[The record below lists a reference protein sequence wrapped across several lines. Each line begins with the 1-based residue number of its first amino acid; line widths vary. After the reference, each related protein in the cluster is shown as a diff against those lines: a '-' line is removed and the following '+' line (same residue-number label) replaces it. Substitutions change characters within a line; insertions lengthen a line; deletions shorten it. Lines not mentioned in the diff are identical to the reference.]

1 MAVCNLLAFQNSVLR
16 SPTYYSALPKLSA
29 TPETSRVVDSYSNF
43 SSSSSFLTQVKS
55 LVGYW
60 WSAELPTIEASPLW
74 QPFVSLKFLCVLS
87 QTSSLK
93 QPCSGGVLILMGWS
107 TWSDIWATSSHMEVL
122 ANSGFLSQMILSQGL
137 FIPSPGWL
145 TSCWFANCFSEHREQ
160 RQNKER
166 GRLLQIGSW

>member
-43 SSSSSFLTQVKS
+43 SSSLSFLTQVKS
-55 LVGYW
+55 LAGYW
-60 WSAELPTIEASPLW
+60 WSAELPTIEASLLW

-93 QPCSGGVLILMGWS
+93 QPCSGGVFILMGWS
-107 TWSDIWATSSHMEVL
+107 TCIWHMGHLFLHGGHGQLRISLPDDSFSRPVYSISWL
-122 ANSGFLSQMILSQGL
+122 AHQLLVCKLLLWTQR
-137 FIPSPGWL
+137 
-145 TSCWFANCFSEHREQ
+145 AKREQ
-160 RQNKER
+160 RKR
-166 GRLLQIGSW
+166 